1 MELTVNC
8 QTNEPHHPSFP
19 YCYDA
24 WLAVCKSQAVAEFDT
39 GGYITWANNIFLSL
53 VGYDIDDLVGKHHS
67 VLCDKQYAKSLKYEE
82 FWKKLNDGSFASGV
96 YPRCRRDGT
105 EIWVQGS
112 YNPIFRNGRV
122 HRILKIATDV
132 TARVKLEKD
141 VAFSQIQLEQKLSEI
156 GGVVTVIENIAAQT
170 NLLALN
176 AAIEAARAGKAG
188 DGFAVVAGEVKKL
201 AQETRSAT
209 KRVAAISER
218 GAIVK
223 TGVGHKNG

>member
-1 MELTVNC
+1 MDLTVNC
-8 QTNEPHHPSFP
+8 QVNEPRHPSFP

-53 VGYDIDDLVGKHHS
+53 VDYDIEDLVGKHHS
-67 VLCDKQYAKSLKYEE
+67 VLCEKQYAKSLKYNE
-82 FWKKLNDGSFASGV
+82 FWKNLNDGIFASGV
-96 YPRCRRDGT
+96 YPRCRQDGT

-112 YNPIFRNGRV
+112 YNPIFRSGRV

-132 TARVKLEKD
+132 TARVRLEKD
-141 VAFSQIQLEQKLSEI
+141 VAFSQLQLEQKLSEI
-156 GGVVTVIENIAAQT
+156 GEVVTVIENIAAQT

-201 AQETRSAT
+201 TQETRSAT

-223 TGVGHKNG
+223 TDFAQENG